1 LSKKKRKFI
10 VTSAWPYVNAIPHL
24 GNLIGSVLSA
34 DVFAR
39 FLRLKGDEVVF
50 VSGSDMHGTPVAV
63 AAKNA
68 NIPAEELAMKN
79 HKKIAKLFRQWNIS
93 YDNYTYTHNPTHIK
107 FVQDFYHEVQKNGYI
122 IEKEIESLY
131 CKNCDLFLPDRFV
144 EGICPYCGAPGA
156 RGDQCDN
163 PECGKLLTPLE
174 LKEPT
179 CAICGSTPKIRQTN
193 HWYMNFP
200 KLQDRLKDFIENN
213 KIIPQN
219 ARTMCLNSIEE
230 GLPERAI
237 TRDLEWGIPAPFK
250 GAEEKTIYVWF
261 EAVLGYV
268 SAVKEWAENI
278 IDDSQKFDYFWKDK
292 DTNPV
297 YFIGKDNI
305 IFHLIIFPGLLM
317 AYNDNKSK
325 KEKLVLPYNVS
336 STEFLMY
343 EKDKFSKSRGVGI
356 WIDEALEL
364 AHLDYWRFNL
374 VYNRPEK
381 SDTSFLW
388 SEFENNINTLNDI
401 IGNFIHRT
409 LTFINNKFNSK
420 IPKKIDLDERDE
432 EFLLKLKKIPN
443 KIGSNLEKFEL
454 RKALRKIVDY
464 ARAGNIYLNDK
475 APWHLIKENKAAAGH
490 VFNLC
495 SQFVYS
501 LAILLAPFIPQTSQK
516 ILDLLNFEESPNELG
531 WESINSTA
539 LESGREIKEAE
550 PLFEKLDINEIK
562 EKLQNLKKSRKKTKK
577 KKEKEEKMETIS
589 YEEFKKLDLRIG
601 KIIKV
606 EEVKNADKL
615 YKLTIDSGERERTLV
630 AGLADYYE
638 PEDLKNKKI
647 VFLANLEPKK
657 LRGVLSEGM
666 LLAAVKDNNVSILSP
681 DKDITPGAKIE

>member
-1 LSKKKRKFI
+1 M
-10 VTSAWPYVNAIPHL
+10 TSAWPYVNAIPHL